1 MISNLRHQLRTMR
14 LEARL
19 EETLEEAGRV
29 RADFGYPIM
38 VTPLAQ
44 FVGSQ
49 AAINVITGERYKEVT
64 DQSIQYALG
73 HWGKEAPLVM
83 NVNVKDKILNRP
95 RAKDWERWTPPDLS
109 LREVRQKFGGVGVSD
124 EELVLRVIAGEA
136 AVKAM
141 LAAGAPTEYLNA
153 RQPLVR
159 LIGELARR
167 TEYNRVYVEK
177 KGLVLRLEKNRHR
190 GAS

>member
-1 MISNLRHQLRTMR
+1 MGMEDR
-14 LEARL
+14 LQ
-19 EETLEEAGRV
+19 ETLEEAGRV
-29 RADFGYPIM
+29 RAEFGYPIM

-49 AAINVITGERYKEVT
+49 AAINVITGKRYREVT

-83 NVNVKDKILNRP
+83 DASVKDKILNRA
-95 RAKDWERWTPPDLS
+95 RAKDWEKWSPPDLS
-109 LREVRQKFGGVGVSD
+109 LEEVRRKFGGARVSD

-141 LAAGAPTEYLNA
+141 LDAGAPKKYLNA

-167 TEYNRVYVEK
+167 ADCNQIYIRKEGV
-177 KGLVLRLEKNRHR
+177 VLRMGRNRKSR
-190 GAS
+190 ES